1 MAKKLAKDKLFLRI
15 DGADG
20 DRTILRKFVP
30 LGNLSDKGIIRL
42 LQRLACKG
50 LDPEDIIAGSLPKN
64 ATGYHPVFDPR
75 IGRGGRRKTITV
87 GHGKD
92 YTASVWRADELPPEW
107 DVPVIEDD

>member
-1 MAKKLAKDKLFLRI
+1 MAKKLDKDQLFLRI
-15 DGADG
+15 DGTDG

-30 LGNLSDKGIIRL
+30 LGNLSNKGIIRL

-75 IGRGGRRKTITV
+75 MVSRSILGPRSWTKINCF
-87 GHGKD
+87 
-92 YTASVWRADELPPEW
+92 
-107 DVPVIEDD
+107 